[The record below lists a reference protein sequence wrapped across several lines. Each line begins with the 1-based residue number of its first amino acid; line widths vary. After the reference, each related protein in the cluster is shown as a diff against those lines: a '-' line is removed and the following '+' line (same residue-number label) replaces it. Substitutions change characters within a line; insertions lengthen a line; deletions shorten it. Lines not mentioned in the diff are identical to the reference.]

1 VYQGAMYG
9 GSLTS
14 ILINVPGEASSAVT
28 TLDGYQ
34 LTKKGKP
41 GIALALSAIGSFI
54 GGTIGFIGLI
64 FLTPYVAQWAF
75 VFGPP
80 EYFALMLFALI
91 ATSGLG
97 DKKLIKGLIAM
108 GLGLLISMVGSD
120 SIQGTNRLTFGSID
134 LMDGIDF
141 VVVAVGVFGLSEVLI
156 LIEEKTKKS
165 EEYEGKIPF
174 RELFPTVKQILRNKW
189 SIARGSIIGF
199 LV

>member
-1 VYQGAMYG
+1 
-9 GSLTS
+9 
-14 ILINVPGEASSAVT
+14 
-28 TLDGYQ
+28 
-34 LTKKGKP
+34 
-41 GIALALSAIGSFI
+41 
-54 GGTIGFIGLI
+54 
-64 FLTPYVAQWAF
+64 
-75 VFGPP
+75 
-80 EYFALMLFALI
+80 MLFALI

-174 RELFPTVKQILRNKW
+174 RELFPTVKQILR
-189 SIARGSIIGF
+189 
-199 LV
+199 

>member
-1 VYQGAMYG
+1 VIFWCVLGVIIGTLVGALPGLGPTAGVALLLPLSFTIGELNALTLLMSVYQGAMYG

-97 DKKLIKGLIAM
+97 
-108 GLGLLISMVGSD
+108 
-120 SIQGTNRLTFGSID
+120 
-134 LMDGIDF
+134 
-141 VVVAVGVFGLSEVLI
+141 
-156 LIEEKTKKS
+156 
-165 EEYEGKIPF
+165 
-174 RELFPTVKQILRNKW
+174 
-189 SIARGSIIGF
+189 
-199 LV
+199 